1 MGLFDNFFG
10 KSPKNITKSD
20 IVSELKIELTNQ
32 TSNLSNV
39 LNEQITNI
47 STSIVNKTVS
57 TISQGTGGQ
66 NDVNIG
72 NIKAGGDTVL
82 DLNQTIDIQATNQAV
97 IEILTVTDT
106 KNSFASDIITQLQN
120 KTANNSDITASMQSI
135 AALTKATDDAGGAS
149 SIVDSLMK
157 VIPWNKPVE
166 ENTISTLKNTVNT
179 EIKNTTLNQTNINN
193 IIKNTISNSISN
205 MNAASCNISVN
216 ANNRLNIG
224 NIELENSGK
233 VSIKQVQSIVALNS
247 CVNKL
252 VNSSKLID
260 EITTSMKTSASNDT
274 ENTTKVTVSAV
285 ADGSMTNTAVK
296 RDAIGDTIKNLFT
309 NPSFL
314 VTLVFIGLLIV
325 CCIGGFLY
333 KFVYNKS
340 DAGQEPE
347 FSSIVPGSGSG
358 SGSDSQLDS
367 NTDFNFD
374 PNNAYSDTAAA

>member
-66 NDVNIG
+66 NDLNIG

-135 AALTKATDDAGGAS
+135 AALTKATNDAGGAS

-166 ENTISTLKNTVNT
+166 EDTISTLKNTVNT

-296 RDAIGDTIKNLFT
+296 RDAIGDTIKTLFT

-314 VTLVFIGLLIV
+314 VTLVFIGLVIV

-347 FSSIVPGSGSG
+347 FSSIVPGSGF
-358 SGSDSQLDS
+358 DSQFES
-367 NTDFNFD
+367 NTDLNFD
-374 PNNAYSDTAAA
+374 SNNAYSDTAAA